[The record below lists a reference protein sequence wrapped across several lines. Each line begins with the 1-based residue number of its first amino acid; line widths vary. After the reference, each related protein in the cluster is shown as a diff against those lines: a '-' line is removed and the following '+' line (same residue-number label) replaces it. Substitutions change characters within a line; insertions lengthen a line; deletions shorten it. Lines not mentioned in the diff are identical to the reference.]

1 MSKDSIFDKKMEE
14 YRVDDCTKL
23 WIELGLNQVYRM
35 MQEGK
40 QQLNAGKF
48 YSDGNLKSLWK
59 DFLLATIASQKNADL
74 HGEGS
79 PLHLYLLEQRVGSLA
94 AVNKEGH
101 NSRSAIEAQSEW
113 LNARELATM
122 NQMRD
127 QMSYYL
133 QFGNSEHWLNNSPL
147 KAVAMLKEGLN
158 IYDYLCQKHPD
169 YQRGLRFF
177 RANDIHSP
185 LLAVNNIIDQAEKG
199 RMSKDRHPWILE
211 GIRDNFQP
219 MHDAVKTALR
229 VLTVDLER
237 IAEKERFIM
246 AERLYAAARCA
257 EILGDKSPQSYERI
271 CSFTRRGLQQIDD
284 AQSIN
289 IIPHLISFL
298 RTQLLF
304 LQGKVQID
312 HGFIEGGIANLE
324 ECKTLSQQLMT
335 CTWGDS
341 GKPYLERLKVMAEG
355 EINIYLDRANEELA
369 KRQENSKS

>member
-1 MSKDSIFDKKMEE
+1 MSKDPVFDKKMEE
-14 YRVDDCTKL
+14 FRVDDCTKL
-23 WIELGLNQVYRM
+23 WIELGLSQVYRM
-35 MQEGK
+35 VQEGK

-48 YSDGNLKSLWK
+48 YSDAHLKSLWK
-59 DFLLATIASQKNADL
+59 DFLAAAIASQKNENL

-79 PLHLYLLEQRVGSLA
+79 PLHLYLLEKRVGSLA

-133 QFGNSEHWLNNSPL
+133 QFGNSEHWLNNSPF

-158 IYDYLCQKHPD
+158 IYDYLSQKHPA

-177 RANDIHSP
+177 RANDVHGP
-185 LLAVNNIIDQAEKG
+185 LLAINNVIDQAEKAFKN
-199 RMSKDRHPWILE
+199 KDRYPWVLD
-211 GIRDNFQP
+211 RLSDNLQP
-219 MHDAVKTALR
+219 VKDAVKIALR
-229 VLTVDLER
+229 ILTADLER
-237 IAEKERFIM
+237 IADKERFIK

-257 EILGDKSPQSYERI
+257 EMLGDNSPASYERI
-271 CSFTRRGLQQIDD
+271 CSFTRTGLQQIDD

-289 IIPHLISFL
+289 ILPNLISFL

-312 HGFIEGGIANLE
+312 HGFMQGGISNLE
-324 ECKTLSQQLMT
+324 ECKTLSLQLMNFA
-335 CTWGDS
+335 WGDN
-341 GKPYLERLKVMAEG
+341 GKPYLERLKSMTEVQ
-355 EINIYLDRANEELA
+355 INIYLDRANEELA